1 MPDSACENLGPES
14 LPPAMSKKARRPGP
28 LAFAVT
34 IAALTGVSGCS
45 FDEPASTIIC
55 FGDSITAQGA
65 RWGGY
70 VPLANSL
77 LRKACPSGGLKL
89 VAAGASGSRV
99 PDLERRLDAEVLARK
114 PHACVV
120 YIGINDVWHKE
131 RGGGTP
137 KAAYEAGLRV
147 IVDRMQTAGIQVFLC
162 TPSVIGEKPA
172 GANSLDAMLDDYAE
186 VTRAVAAHTGAT
198 LIDLRRAFQSHL
210 EAHNPHQA
218 AEGILTYD
226 GVHLNAAGHRLVA
239 QTITEQVVNEIP
251 CTTAGSAP
259 AK

>member
-1 MPDSACENLGPES
+1 
-14 LPPAMSKKARRPGP
+14 LPRAMSKTARPPGP

-34 IAALTGVSGCS
+34 IAALAGVSGCS
-45 FDEPASTIIC
+45 FDEPVATIIC
-55 FGDSITAQGA
+55 FGDSITGQGA

-77 LRKACPSGGLKL
+77 LRKACPSGGLQL
-89 VAAGASGSRV
+89 VAAGVSGSRV
-99 PDLERRLDAEVLARK
+99 PDLERRLETEVLAAK

-137 KAAYEAGLRV
+137 KAEYEAGLRA
-147 IVDRMQTAGIQVFLC
+147 IVERMKTAGIQVFLC

-172 GANSLDAMLDDYAE
+172 GANPLDAMLDEYAE
-186 VTRAVAAHTGAT
+186 ITRVVATQTGAK
-198 LIDLRRAFQSHL
+198 LIDLRQAFQKYL
-210 EAHNPHQA
+210 NEHNPRQTA
-218 AEGILTYD
+218 QGILTYD
-226 GVHLNAAGHRLVA
+226 RVHLNAAGNRLVA
-239 QTITEQVVNEIP
+239 HTIAEQLVNEIP

-259 AK
+259 AQ